1 MFGLQQIYKLKTVLL
16 LVLCKLQREK
26 TKPLSLL
33 SHSAHLYEKKNLLFL
48 HEWKEKNTN
57 KYKRKE
63 SISSNFPVSSFCLFF
78 YNQEDCVIV
87 SNFISIS
94 MHTNKLTGEQIP
106 RKGTKRKKMFFK
118 QPANSIK
125 KENLVLCSPHS
136 FIFMLANANI
146 KHKPS

>member
-1 MFGLQQIYKLKTVLL
+1 MVVKEQVFICLACSKYTYKLKTVLL

-26 TKPLSLL
+26 PNHFHFFLIVLT
-33 SHSAHLYEKKNLLFL
+33 YTRKKLLFL

-125 KENLVLCSPHS
+125 KEILVLCSPYS
-136 FIFMLANANI
+136 CLLTQT
-146 KHKPS
+146 